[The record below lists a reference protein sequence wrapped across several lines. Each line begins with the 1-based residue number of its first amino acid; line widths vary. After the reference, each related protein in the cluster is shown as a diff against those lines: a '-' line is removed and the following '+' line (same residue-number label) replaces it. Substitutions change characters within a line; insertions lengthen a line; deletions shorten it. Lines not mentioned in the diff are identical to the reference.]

1 MGFFFNVRTSEPPAE
16 EPPKT
21 GLARLWELLR
31 RDFWRFLTAG
41 LLALAGA
48 LPFAVGVSLLI
59 AAHDLRSAML
69 TGAVGGL
76 IAGPELCGMADTV
89 LRSLRNEPNFWWDT
103 YRWAWKRNAR
113 EALLPGA
120 AGGLFFSVELFLLFH
135 AEALALGAGARLTM
149 LLGMLLALGFFSY
162 IWPQLAL
169 MELPFGT
176 VIKNAAL
183 LFLGQLPRSIAA
195 LAAQAVY
202 WALTLA
208 YLDTALPVLLVT
220 NFWAPFLLTLFL
232 IYPGIEKG
240 FRIEM
245 RMNALRG
252 ETICAQDRV

>member
-1 MGFFFNVRTSEPPAE
+1 MEFFFNVRTPKPSAE

-21 GLARLWELLR
+21 GLARLWKILR
-31 RDFWRFLTAG
+31 RDFWRFLAAG

-48 LPFAVGVSLLI
+48 LPFAVGVGLSI

-69 TGAVGGL
+69 FGAVSGL

-103 YRWAWKRNAR
+103 YRWAWKRSVR

-120 AGGLFFSVELFLLFH
+120 AGGLFFGAELFLLFH
-135 AEALALGAGARLTM
+135 AETLALGVGTQLTM
-149 LLGMLLALGFFSY
+149 LLGVLLVLGFFSY

-176 VIKNAAL
+176 VLKNAAL

-195 LAAQAVY
+195 LAVQAAY
-202 WALTLA
+202 WALMLV

-220 NFWAPFLLTLFL
+220 NFWTPFLLTLFL
-232 IYPGIEKG
+232 VYPGIEKG
-240 FRIEM
+240 FRIET
-245 RMNALRG
+245 RMDALRG
-252 ETICAQDRV
+252 EAVCAKDTV